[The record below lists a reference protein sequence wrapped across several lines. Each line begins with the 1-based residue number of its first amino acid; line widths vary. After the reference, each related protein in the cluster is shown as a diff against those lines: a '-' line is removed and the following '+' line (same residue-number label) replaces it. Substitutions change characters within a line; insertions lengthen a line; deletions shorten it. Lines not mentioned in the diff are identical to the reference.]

1 MIKSGFSNADVA
13 KALFHRE
20 KCNFFDRWKFF
31 LGSYGY
37 LYRVLSKTY
46 APSGKKFQLIFT
58 CSTEFFFFSSIMHYT
73 DDAWTGNKNLK
84 SIETKDPS
92 KQHLLKRGTRK
103 PGLSKL
109 DIKQINLLYK
119 CDGVY

>member
-1 MIKSGFSNADVA
+1 MFTGAEA
-13 KALFHRE
+13 
-20 KCNFFDRWKFF
+20 
-31 LGSYGY
+31 
-37 LYRVLSKTY
+37 LSKTY
-46 APSGKKFQLIFT
+46 ASSGRKFQFIFT
-58 CSTEFFFFSSIMHYT
+58 WSIEKIFFFSSIMHYT

-92 KQHLLKRGTRK
+92 KQHLLKRGRRE

-119 CDGVY
+119 CDGVYWSFYLCG

>member
-1 MIKSGFSNADVA
+1 
-13 KALFHRE
+13 
-20 KCNFFDRWKFF
+20 
-31 LGSYGY
+31 
-37 LYRVLSKTY
+37 
-46 APSGKKFQLIFT
+46 
-58 CSTEFFFFSSIMHYT
+58 MHYT

-92 KQHLLKRGTRK
+92 KQHLLKRGRRE

-119 CDGVY
+119 CDGMY

>member
-1 MIKSGFSNADVA
+1 
-13 KALFHRE
+13 
-20 KCNFFDRWKFF
+20 
-31 LGSYGY
+31 
-37 LYRVLSKTY
+37 
-46 APSGKKFQLIFT
+46 
-58 CSTEFFFFSSIMHYT
+58 MHYT

-84 SIETKDPS
+84 SIETKDSS
-92 KQHLLKRGTRK
+92 KQHLLKRGRRE